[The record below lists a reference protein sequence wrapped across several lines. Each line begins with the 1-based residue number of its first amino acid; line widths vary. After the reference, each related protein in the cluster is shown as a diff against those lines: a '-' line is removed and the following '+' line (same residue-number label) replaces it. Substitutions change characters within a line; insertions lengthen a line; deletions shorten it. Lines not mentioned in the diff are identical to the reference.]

1 MNSNFRN
8 KSGRMLVGL
17 LSIIMILSCI
27 LTFNINRVEASGKN
41 EKKET
46 LKILAIGNS
55 FAYNTLHY
63 VSEMATELGY
73 EDVVVGNL
81 YIGGCSLNKHWKNAR
96 ENKAVY
102 EYGKKNGSL
111 NNKKW
116 RKTYNVSI
124 DQALSDEEWD
134 YIVMGQYSGDSG
146 KLKTYKNLGRLVK
159 FVKKR
164 VNKNTKFIWN
174 MTWAYQGN
182 YNKNRFAYYKY
193 DQKFMYKKIVKVT
206 KKKIKKN
213 KNFHMVI
220 PSATVIQN
228 ARTSSYGDHLTVDG
242 RHLNKKARY
251 MASLGFVCTLLDV
264 KPEKVSYQPK
274 GITKKTRKIAI
285 EAVNEAINNSYNITK
300 VNN

>member
-1 MNSNFRN
+1 MNKKCKN
-8 KSGRMLVGL
+8 KFG
-17 LSIIMILSCI
+17 SIIAVMLSMILI
-27 LTFNINRVEASGKN
+27 LSSVFVFNINSVEASGRK
-41 EKKET
+41 EKKES

-81 YIGGCSLNKHWKNAR
+81 YIGGCSLDKHWKNAR

-124 DQALSDEEWD
+124 EQVLSDEEWD

-182 YNKNRFAYYKY
+182 YNKKRFAYYKY

-228 ARTSSYGDHLTVDG
+228 ARMSSYGDHLTVDG

-251 MASLGFVCTLLDV
+251 MASLGFTCALLDV

-274 GITKKTRKIAI
+274 GITKKARKIAI
-285 EAVNEAINNSYNITK
+285 EAVNEAIKNPYNITEIK
-300 VNN
+300 